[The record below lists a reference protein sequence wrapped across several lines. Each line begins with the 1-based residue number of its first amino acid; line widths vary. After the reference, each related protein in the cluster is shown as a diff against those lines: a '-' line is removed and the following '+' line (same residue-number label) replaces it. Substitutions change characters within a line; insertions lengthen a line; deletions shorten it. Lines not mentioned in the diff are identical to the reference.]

1 MERPSSSSKPKKR
14 QTRGRGGGDAR
25 EATRASCVCFESFQ
39 LKGTYCPRFRLMNAH
54 LSPFISS
61 NTTSPGPIVGTARG
75 SGASGGGVVAFGM
88 PSSDTS
94 VMVIVPDYSALR
106 WKAEETG

>member
-1 MERPSSSSKPKKR
+1 
-14 QTRGRGGGDAR
+14 
-25 EATRASCVCFESFQ
+25 
-39 LKGTYCPRFRLMNAH
+39 
-54 LSPFISS
+54 
-61 NTTSPGPIVGTARG
+61 VGTARG